1 MNKFLVRCTIND
13 NDTVM
18 DWQMVYPTGNDRL
31 DSSDLLELKTML
43 KEEYGQQI
51 KVFFDLIYKLG
62 E

>member
-13 NDTVM
+13 NGITM

-31 DSSDLLELKTML
+31 DSSDLLELKTIL